1 MGGQRAGAKAGSRRA
16 TNLLNSPAESPW
28 MQRTGSG
35 TLIPGMQYQKLRR
48 QRFNQSRLVVGM
60 AVLCAAALAPALSMA
75 AGSGVDPG
83 TRLAYVDPG
92 SGSFIL
98 QALVATLAGAAVAI
112 NAYWA
117 KIRRLFGRGVPEE
130 DDDTKVTTPNDD

>member
-1 MGGQRAGAKAGSRRA
+1 MTLEAERREWHNHA
-16 TNLLNSPAESPW
+16 S
-28 MQRTGSG
+28 MRTEKTRLP
-35 TLIPGMQYQKLRR
+35 TLTPRR
-48 QRFNQSRLVVGM
+48 LSFGVV
-60 AVLCAAALAPALSMA
+60 ALCAAAWLPAVSQA
-75 AGSGVDPG
+75 AGPLADTG

-117 KIRRLFGRGVPEE
+117 KIKRFFGRGTPEE
-130 DDDTKVTTPNDD
+130 DDDARGNKPGDD